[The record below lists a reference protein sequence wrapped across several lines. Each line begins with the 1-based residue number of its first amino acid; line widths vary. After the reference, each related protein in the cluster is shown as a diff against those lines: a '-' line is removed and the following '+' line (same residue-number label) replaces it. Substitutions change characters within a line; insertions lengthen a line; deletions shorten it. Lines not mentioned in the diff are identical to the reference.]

1 MELNKLNQLYREVV
15 LDHAEHPRHQG
26 TVSDANCQMS
36 MDNPTCGDELT
47 VTIKVSPD
55 QVIKAIAFEG
65 TGCTISQASASMMT
79 SAVQDKTVDEA
90 LELAQIFSDAAIGK
104 TVSKDQLNR
113 LGDAQLLTSV
123 MEFPARIKCA
133 TLAWWTL
140 QRALLKESD

>member
-26 TVSDANCQMS
+26 KVNDANCKMS

-47 VTIKVSPD
+47 VTVKVNDD
-55 QVIKAIAFEG
+55 QVIEEIAFEG

-79 SAVQDKTVDEA
+79 AAVQGKTVDEA

-104 TVSKDQLNR
+104 EVSKDQLKR

>member
-1 MELNKLNQLYREVV
+1 
-15 LDHAEHPRHQG
+15 
-26 TVSDANCQMS
+26 
-36 MDNPTCGDELT
+36 
-47 VTIKVSPD
+47 
-55 QVIKAIAFEG
+55 
-65 TGCTISQASASMMT
+65 MMT
-79 SAVQDKTVDEA
+79 AAVQGKTVDEA

-104 TVSKDQLNR
+104 EVSKDQLKR